1 MLGTSPRAK
10 RAGWRGCRRE
20 LRIDR
25 DATRTDPK
33 QARSRHPG
41 WRSACSRS
49 HLIQSGVVAHQLTDE
64 QRRRG
69 GLTRQ
74 AQLRTEREERRRRLE
89 AVLDAKLEALAD
101 ALIAKAL
108 EGDVAALREAIH
120 QLVGRPTEVVS
131 GHPERPV
138 RVVVESIS
146 SRRREAL
153 ADVEA
158 DAAEVE
164 ELPPGAT

>member
-1 MLGTSPRAK
+1 LDGGRRA
-10 RAGWRGCRRE
+10 
-20 LRIDR
+20 R
-25 DATRTDPK
+25 DP
-33 QARSRHPG
+33 
-41 WRSACSRS
+41 
-49 HLIQSGVVAHQLTDE
+49 HLIRSGALAHRLTDE
-64 QRRRG
+64 ERRRG